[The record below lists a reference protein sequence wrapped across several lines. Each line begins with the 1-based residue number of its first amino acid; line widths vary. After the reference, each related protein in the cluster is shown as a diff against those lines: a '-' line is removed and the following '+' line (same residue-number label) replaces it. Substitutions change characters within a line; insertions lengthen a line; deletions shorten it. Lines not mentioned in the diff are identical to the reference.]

1 MSAPAPPLAPEERAR
16 LMRNATRA
24 SVAVA
29 GTLIVVKFAAWI
41 ATDSVAVL
49 SSLIDS
55 ALDALASLVTLFA
68 VRYALT
74 PPDREHRFGHGKAEP
89 IAGLCQSAFVA
100 GSALFLIV
108 ESVARLV
115 EPRPIAYGNAGVAAI
130 LFSAALTFCLVRY
143 QAHVVRRT
151 GSTAIGADSLHYRA
165 DLAVNLAIAAALLL
179 SAQLG
184 WAWIDPVA
192 AIAVAA
198 YILHS
203 VRAIARQALDGLMD
217 REFSDADRARI
228 VAIAEAHEQV
238 KGVHDLRTRRSG
250 AQPFVQLHLELEG
263 AMTLLDAHIVSDR
276 VEAAIVAAF
285 PGAEVIVHQDPAG
298 IAERMPDYARS

>member
-1 MSAPAPPLAPEERAR
+1 MSALAPPLAPEERAR

-165 DLAVNLAIAAALLL
+165 DLAVNLAIVAALLL
-179 SAQLG
+179 SARLG

-203 VRAIARQALDGLMD
+203 VRAIARQSLDGLMD

-250 AQPFVQLHLELEG
+250 AQPFVQLHLELE
-263 AMTLLDAHIVSDR
+263 TSSFILICYLI
-276 VEAAIVAAF
+276 
-285 PGAEVIVHQDPAG
+285 
-298 IAERMPDYARS
+298 